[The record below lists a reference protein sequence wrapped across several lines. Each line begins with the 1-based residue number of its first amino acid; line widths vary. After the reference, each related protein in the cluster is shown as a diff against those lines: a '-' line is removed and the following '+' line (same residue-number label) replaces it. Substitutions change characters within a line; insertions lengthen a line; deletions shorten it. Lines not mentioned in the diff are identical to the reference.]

1 MRFHRGSKI
10 RSSRLA
16 NWPNR
21 PNRLAGSSMAF
32 GPKNPPGV
40 TAGPKKSFKS
50 WGLHSMAIALASGKP
65 YLDKFEPY
73 KSIDIPVRLSL
84 DPLSELAA
92 AGCRNEESAF

>member
-1 MRFHRGSKI
+1 
-10 RSSRLA
+10 
-16 NWPNR
+16 
-21 PNRLAGSSMAF
+21 
-32 GPKNPPGV
+32 
-40 TAGPKKSFKS
+40 
-50 WGLHSMAIALASGKP
+50 MAIALASGKP